1 MVVAVVPSGKYKGRH
16 KGRVTVRAKG
26 SFVVKENEV
35 LVCETSYKNLRVIQ
49 RSDGYVYSFNDEV
62 KERREAACSVS

>member
-1 MVVAVVPSGKYKGRH
+1 MVRAVVPSGKYKGVH

-35 LVCETSYKNLRVIQ
+35 LVCETNYKHLRVIQ
-49 RSDGYVYSFNDEV
+49 RSDGYAYSFNDEV
-62 KERREAACSVS
+62 KERRGATSSVS